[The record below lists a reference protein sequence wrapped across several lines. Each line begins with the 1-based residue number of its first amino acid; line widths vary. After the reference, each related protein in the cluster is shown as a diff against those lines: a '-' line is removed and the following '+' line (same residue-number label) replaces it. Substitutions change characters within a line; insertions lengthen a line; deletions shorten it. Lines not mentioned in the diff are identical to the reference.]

1 MNYNQVIFSFKPLE
15 PWSEILIAYL
25 SELKFESFEETSDG
39 IIGYILENEFSK
51 EDIQGICE
59 RLDCPISFDYKTVD
73 QENWNSKW
81 ESSFKPIVIDDFC
94 GIRADFHAPI
104 DVDNEII
111 ITPKMSFG
119 TGHHSTTEGMIKAM
133 RHIDFEGKNV
143 LDMGCGTAVLAILA
157 EKLNAKSVQAIDIE
171 EWAYKNAIENAGKN
185 KCKAIEVLFGGSE
198 KIEGD
203 FDIILANI
211 NRNILLSDMGVYA
224 AHLKSDGL
232 ILFSGF
238 YEKDLNIIKAEAT
251 IHKLDYIQ
259 HFTIKDWVI
268 TTFRKRT

>member
-1 MNYNQVIFSFKPLE
+1 MNYNQVIFSFEPLE

-119 TGHHSTTEGMIKAM
+119 TGHHSTTEGVIKAM
-133 RHIDFEGKNV
+133 RHIDFEGKSV
-143 LDMGCGTAVLAILA
+143 LDMGCGTAILAILA

-171 EWAYKNAIENAGKN
+171 EWAYKNAIENTEKN
-185 KCKAIEVLFGGSE
+185 QCKAIEVLFGGSE

-211 NRNILLSDMGVYA
+211 NRNILLADMGVYA
-224 AHLKSDGL
+224 AHLKADGL

-238 YEKDLNIIKAEAT
+238 YEKDLDIIKAEAT

>member
-1 MNYNQVIFSFKPLE
+1 MNYNQVIFSFELLE

-25 SELKFESFEETSDG
+25 SELNFESFEETSEG

-51 EDIQGICE
+51 DDIQEICE
-59 RLDCPISFDYKTVD
+59 KLDCAISFDYKTVG

-81 ESSFKPIVIDDFC
+81 ESSFNPIVIDDFC
-94 GIRADFHAPI
+94 GIRADFHSQI
-104 DVDNEII
+104 EVENEII

-119 TGHHSTTEGMIKAM
+119 TGHHSTTKGMIKAM
-133 RHIDFEGKNV
+133 RHINFESKNV

-157 EKLNAKSVQAIDIE
+157 EKLNAHSVQAIDIE
-171 EWAYKNAIENAGKN
+171 EWAYKNAIENTQKN
-185 KCKAIEVLFGGSE
+185 ECNNITVLFGGSE
-198 KIEGD
+198 KIKGD

-211 NRNILLSDMGVYA
+211 NRNILLSDMSIYA
-224 AHLKSDGL
+224 SHLKADGL

-238 YEKDLNIIKAEAT
+238 YEKDLDIIKDEAT
-251 IHKLDYIQ
+251 IHKLDYIE